1 MVTFQLTFHQ
11 DPSEEG
17 AKSYEDIQ
25 GPLGQCVAEAVAM
38 GYTEAYISDEELNYN
53 MITLFKRGNDDSSFA
68 TIELV

>member
-1 MVTFQLTFHQ
+1 MATFQLTFHQ

-17 AKSYEDIQ
+17 AKSYDGIQ
-25 GPLGQCVAEAVAM
+25 GVLGRCVAEAVAM

-53 MITLFKRGNDDSSFA
+53 MITLFKKGNDDSSFA

>member
-1 MVTFQLTFHQ
+1 MTAFQLTFHQ

-17 AKSYEDIQ
+17 AKSYDGIQ
-25 GPLGQCVAEAVAM
+25 GVLGQCVAEAVAM

-53 MITLFKRGNDDSSFA
+53 MITLFKKGNDDSSFA